1 MTVEDELKAK
11 FPIGARV
18 RWTSDTDKDVW
29 LEGCVTGYDI
39 PNGVVRHT
47 VDKWPDYYGARFN
60 LTIGEGFWKDFT
72 LIEPPKPKIDF
83 SAITRGIATGS

>member
-1 MTVEDELKAK
+1 MTVEEEMKAK

-18 RWTSDTDKDVW
+18 RWTFETDKDIW
-29 LEGCVTGYDI
+29 LEGYVTGYDI
-39 PNGVVRHT
+39 PNEFVRHT
-47 VDKWPDYYGARFN
+47 IDKWSDYYGTGFN
-60 LTIGEGFWKDFT
+60 IRTGGGFWKDFT